1 MHHDLTPR
9 LVIAVAS
16 SALFD
21 LRESDRVYREEGL
34 LAYRKHQIE
43 REEEILPKGEA
54 FAFIERLLGLNA
66 IAPELK
72 PVDVILLSRNTADT
86 GLRIFN
92 SIEHYRL
99 PMTRAA
105 FCGGRDPFTYMGPLN
120 AKLFLSANAED
131 VRAAVAAGLP
141 AGQIL
146 RSETTAQEEPSGGE
160 LRLAFDFDGV
170 LADDSSERVYREKQL
185 SGFLSHEERLSQ
197 LPHAP
202 GPLKPFLD
210 GLAQLQKLEQQRVT
224 EDASYRPLLRTAIVT
239 ARAAPAHQRVIRSL
253 RSWGLSVDEIFFLG
267 GIDKGRIMSQFRPHI
282 FFDDQLCHLDSIRAF
297 APSVHIPFGIANS
310 TAD

>member
-1 MHHDLTPR
+1 MSYDLDQR

-21 LRESDRVYREEGL
+21 LRESDEVYRSQGL
-34 LAYRKHQIE
+34 TAYREHQIS
-43 REEEILPKGEA
+43 REEEILPRGQA
-54 FAFIERLLGLNA
+54 FAFVERLLGLND

-72 PVDVILLSRNTADT
+72 PVEVILLSRNTADT

-99 PMTRAA
+99 PLTRAV
-105 FCGGRDPFTYMGPLN
+105 FCGGRDPFTYMAPLN

-131 VRAAVAAGLP
+131 VRAAVSAGLA

-146 RSETTAQEEPSGGE
+146 TSPPIPAGAEIGDPE

-170 LADDSSERVYREKQL
+170 LADDSSERVYREEKL
-185 SGFLSHEERLSQ
+185 SGFLSHEERLHQ

-210 GLAQLQKLEQQRVT
+210 GLASLQKLERERVAK
-224 EDASYRPLLRTAIVT
+224 DSSYRPLLRTAIVT
-239 ARAAPAHQRVIRSL
+239 ARAAPAHKRVIQSL

-282 FFDDQLCHLDSIRAF
+282 FFDDQLCHLDSTKAF
-297 APSVHIPFGIANS
+297 GPSVHIPFGVANG
-310 TAD
+310 